1 MNRQTRFF
9 CNIFLSDKLRLLW
22 FLKAVSAYFHDIV
35 EVKSVRKPRFWN
47 VIAVSKSLACL
58 IRFFGG
64 PWLCSSLV
72 SFCVVISWSRPLHYL
87 TALLHGVFLCCC
99 FFFLNYCLNY
109 ELHRYLMWLIF
120 FLFRSLV
127 HADELFTIYI
137 ELYAIARLI
146 IFQHS
151 IFGRY
156 F

>member
-9 CNIFLSDKLRLLW
+9 CNIFLSDKLRVLW

-35 EVKSVRKPRFWN
+35 EVKSVRKPRFET
-47 VIAVSKSLACL
+47 SSQSLACL
-58 IRFFGG
+58 IRFWGG
-64 PWLCSSLV
+64 PCLCSSLV

-99 FFFLNYCLNY
+99 FFLNYCMNY
-109 ELHRYLMWLIF
+109 ELHRYLMSLIF
-120 FLFRSLV
+120 FLFRPLV

-146 IFQHS
+146 IF
-151 IFGRY
+151 
-156 F
+156 